1 MTEQKPGVTPAG
13 NTATGNNRA
22 SSKGVQARV
31 HRITQ
36 WSPIWIVPLVAV
48 LIGIWMLIYTYQNQG
63 PMVTLLASN
72 AEGIISGKT
81 TIKSRS
87 VDVGKV
93 MSVELSQDLK
103 QVVIKARMNPGTE
116 PMLNDESQ
124 LWVVKPSVGRGG
136 VTGLNTLLSGAYIE
150 LQPGKAS
157 TGKFYYEL
165 LETPPVAPPDAAG
178 VRVFL
183 TSADASSL
191 SVGDPVL
198 YRGYDV
204 GTVEVG
210 EFDPQAR
217 SMRYQLFIRAPYD
230 ALVTD
235 NVRFWQAS
243 GMALDMSAEG
253 VRIEMGSVATLLS
266 GGVTFDVLEGWP
278 RGEQAKNNSQFQLFQ
293 NKQSI
298 QDGLYNEYL
307 EYLLFFDESVRGLT
321 SGAPVE
327 YRGVRIGT
335 VMTVPHF
342 FNMKKPLQIAFNRGI
357 PVLIRIEAGRL
368 YDSLTLQELQ
378 MELEQAV
385 QQGLRA
391 VLKTGNLL
399 TGGLYVDLN
408 IVAPEQAATPVT
420 AVLPTRQAETAK
432 TATPEPTATETAATD
447 TAAKDIAATDTTAA
461 DTATVQAI
469 ALPPLE
475 QFAGY
480 NLLPTARSGLG
491 HIEQKVLQALD
502 KVNNLPVEQVLADSS
517 ATLQQTRLLMEQ
529 SQQLIQSLDALVAK
543 DSTQAV
549 PAELNKSL
557 QEMRQTLQGF
567 SPGSPVY
574 ERINSNLQAMDKV
587 LRDLQ
592 PVVQTLN
599 QQSNAL
605 VISADPKTDPE
616 PAQGSQP

>member
-1 MTEQKPGVTPAG
+1 MTEQKSGTEPA
-13 NTATGNNRA
+13 NPKAA
-22 SSKGVQARV
+22 SSNSAVAAPVTQAKV

-36 WSPIWIVPLVAV
+36 WSPIWIVPLLAV
-48 LIGIWMLIYTYQNQG
+48 LIGLWMLVYTYQNQG
-63 PMVTLLASN
+63 PQLTLLASN

-81 TIKSRS
+81 AIKSRS

-157 TGKFYYEL
+157 TAKYYYEL
-165 LETPPVAPPDAAG
+165 LESPPIAPPDAPG

-183 TSADASSL
+183 TSADATSL

-204 GTVEVG
+204 GTVELG

-253 VRIEMGSVATLLS
+253 VRIEMASVTTLLS

-278 RGEQAKNNSQFQLFQ
+278 RGQQAKNNSQFQLFQ

-357 PVLIRIEAGRL
+357 PVLIRVEAGRL

-378 MELEQAV
+378 LELEQAV

-408 IVAPEQAATPVT
+408 IVSPDTSVPTVT
-420 AVLPTRQAETAK
+420 AAL
-432 TATPEPTATETAATD
+432 TPEPAVVAEPAVSAAVT
-447 TAAKDIAATDTTAA
+447 
-461 DTATVQAI
+461 TATVPQTPAVEVL

-517 ATLQQTRLLMEQ
+517 ATLNQTRLLMEQ
-529 SQQLIQSLDALVAK
+529 SQQLIQSLDALIAK

-557 QEMRQTLQGF
+557 AEMRQTLQGF

-605 VISADPKTDPE
+605 VISADPKADPE
-616 PAQGSQP
+616 PEQGTQP

>member
-1 MTEQKPGVTPAG
+1 MTEQQGQPDKRQGHPEQQSGK
-13 NTATGNNRA
+13 TATKQPGQT
-22 SSKGVQARV
+22 VQAKVRK
-31 HRITQ
+31 ITQ
-36 WSPIWIVPLVAV
+36 WSPIWIVPVVAV
-48 LIGIWMLIYTYQNQG
+48 LIGGWMLYHTYKNQG
-63 PMVTLLASN
+63 ATLTLLSST
-72 AEGIISGKT
+72 AEGLVPGKT
-81 TIKSRS
+81 AIKSRS

-93 MSVELSQDLK
+93 VSVELSQDLK
-103 QVVIKARMNPGTE
+103 QVVIKARMNPGTDVL
-116 PMLNDESQ
+116 LNDESQ

-136 VTGLNTLLSGAYIE
+136 ITGLNTLLSGAYIE
-150 LQPGKAS
+150 LQPGKGVS
-157 TGKFYYEL
+157 NKFNFEL
-165 LETPPVAPPDAAG
+165 LESPPVAPPDAPG

-183 TSADASSL
+183 TSGDATSL

-204 GTVEVG
+204 GTVELG
-210 EFDPQAR
+210 EFDPKAR

-266 GGVTFDVLEGWP
+266 GGVTFDVLDGWP
-278 RGEQAKNNSQFQLFQ
+278 KGEQAANNSEFQLFQ
-293 NKQSI
+293 NKKSI

-335 VMTVPHF
+335 VMTVPYF

-357 PVLIRIEAGRL
+357 PVLIRVEAARL
-368 YDSLTLQELQ
+368 YDSLTLPELQQELDS
-378 MELEQAV
+378 AV
-385 QQGLRA
+385 HKGLRA

-408 IVAPEQAATPVT
+408 IVEGAADN
-420 AVLPTRQAETAK
+420 
-432 TATPEPTATETAATD
+432 TAATQSKTQQSTGAVHELAGSD
-447 TAAKDIAATDTTAA
+447 A
-461 DTATVQAI
+461 DAGSNTHSGVVAS
-469 ALPPLE
+469 ALSAPALDE
-475 QFAGY
+475 FAGY
-480 NLLPTARSGLG
+480 RLMPTARSGLG

-502 KVNNLPVEQVLADSS
+502 KINNLPVEQVLADSS
-517 ATLQQTRLLMEQ
+517 ATLNETRELMSQ
-529 SQQLIQSLDALVAK
+529 SQQLVKSLDALIGK
-543 DSTQAV
+543 DSTQQL
-549 PAELNKSL
+549 PAELKNTL
-557 QEMRQTLQGF
+557 QQLQQTLQGM

-574 ERINSNLQAMDKV
+574 ERLNSNLQAMDKV

-592 PVVQTLN
+592 PVVQTMN

-605 VISADPKTDPE
+605 VISADPKADPE
-616 PAQGSQP
+616 PEQGVQP

>member
-1 MTEQKPGVTPAG
+1 VTEQTVK
-13 NTATGNNRA
+13 
-22 SSKGVQARV
+22 ARV
-31 HRITQ
+31 RKITQ
-36 WSPIWIVPLVAV
+36 WSPIWIVPVVAV
-48 LIGIWMLIYTYQNQG
+48 LIGAWMLVYTYKNQG
-63 PMVTLLASN
+63 PTLTLLASN
-72 AEGIISGKT
+72 AEGIIPGKT
-81 TIKSRS
+81 AIKSRS

-93 MSVELSQDLK
+93 FSVELSQDLK
-103 QVVIKARMNPGTE
+103 QVVIKARMNPGSDAL
-116 PMLNDESQ
+116 LNDESQ

-150 LQPGKAS
+150 LQPGKGN
-157 TGKFYYEL
+157 TNKFYYEL
-165 LETPPVAPPDAAG
+165 LDSPPIAPPDAPG

-183 TSADASSL
+183 NSGDATSL

-210 EFDPQAR
+210 EFDTTAR

-230 ALVTD
+230 ALVTE
-235 NVRFWQAS
+235 NVRFWQSS

-253 VRIEMGSVATLLS
+253 VRIEMGSIATLLS
-266 GGVTFDVLEGWP
+266 GGVTFDVLDGWP
-278 RGEQAKNNSQFQLFQ
+278 LGAPAANNSKFQLFQ
-293 NKQSI
+293 NKKSI

-335 VMTVPHF
+335 VMTVPYF
-342 FNMKKPLQIAFNRGI
+342 FKMKNPLQIAFNKGI

-368 YDSLTLQELQ
+368 YDNLTLPQLQTELG
-378 MELEQAV
+378 QAV

-399 TGGLYVDLN
+399 TGGLYIDLN
-408 IVAPEQAATPVT
+408 IIEDAALAQPQATATT
-420 AVLPTRQAETAK
+420 GIDQAETPAQSS
-432 TATPEPTATETAATD
+432 AEQVAPVVADVATAAV
-447 TAAKDIAATDTTAA
+447 
-461 DTATVQAI
+461 TVEASPEV
-469 ALPPLE
+469 LVSPMVSPMESPKLD

-480 NLLPTARSGLG
+480 NILPTARSGLG

-517 ATLQQTRLLMEQ
+517 ATLNETRQLMLE
-529 SQQLIQSLDALVAK
+529 SQQLVKSLDALVGK
-543 DSTQAV
+543 DSTQAL
-549 PAELNKSL
+549 PAELQQSL
-557 QEMRQTLQGF
+557 LEMRKTLNGF
-567 SPGSPVY
+567 SAGSPVY

-605 VISADPKTDPE
+605 ILGADPKTDPE
-616 PAQGSQP
+616 PQQGVKP

>member
-1 MTEQKPGVTPAG
+1 MTEQKRGTEPATPKA
-13 NTATGNNRA
+13 A
-22 SSKGVQARV
+22 SSNSAVAATTTQAKV

-36 WSPIWIVPLVAV
+36 WSPIWIVPLLAV
-48 LIGIWMLIYTYQNQG
+48 LIGLWMLVYTYQNQG
-63 PMVTLLASN
+63 PQLTLLASN

-93 MSVELSQDLK
+93 MSVELSQDLN

-157 TGKFYYEL
+157 TAKYYYEL
-165 LETPPVAPPDAAG
+165 LESPPIAPPDAPG

-183 TSADASSL
+183 TSADATSL

-204 GTVEVG
+204 GTVELG

-253 VRIEMGSVATLLS
+253 VRIEMASVTTLLS

-278 RGEQAKNNSQFQLFQ
+278 RGQQAKNNSQFQLFQ

-357 PVLIRIEAGRL
+357 PVLIRVEAGRL

-378 MELEQAV
+378 LELEQAV

-408 IVAPEQAATPVT
+408 IVSSETSTTTVTAAIAPEPVAAP
-420 AVLPTRQAETAK
+420 AVAEAV
-432 TATPEPTATETAATD
+432 
-447 TAAKDIAATDTTAA
+447 TTAA
-461 DTATVQAI
+461 APEPVAAPQTAAVEVL

-517 ATLQQTRLLMEQ
+517 ATLNQTRLLMEQ

-557 QEMRQTLQGF
+557 AEMRQTLQGF

-574 ERINSNLQAMDKV
+574 ERINSNLQALDKV

-605 VISADPKTDPE
+605 VISADPKADPE
-616 PAQGSQP
+616 PEQGTQP

>member
-1 MTEQKPGVTPAG
+1 MTEQKPGTEMATPAKAASDG
-13 NTATGNNRA
+13 SGPGPAT
-22 SSKGVQARV
+22 QAKV

-48 LIGIWMLIYTYQNQG
+48 LIGLWMLVYTYQNQG
-63 PMVTLLASN
+63 PQLTLLASN

-81 TIKSRS
+81 AIKSRS

-157 TGKFYYEL
+157 TAKYYYEL
-165 LETPPVAPPDAAG
+165 LESPPIAPPDAPG

-183 TSADASSL
+183 TSADATSL

-204 GTVEVG
+204 GTVELG

-253 VRIEMGSVATLLS
+253 VRIEMASVTTLLS

-278 RGEQAKNNSQFQLFQ
+278 RGQQAKNNSQFQLFQ

-357 PVLIRIEAGRL
+357 PVLIRVEAGRL

-378 MELEQAV
+378 LELEQAV

-408 IVAPEQAATPVT
+408 IVSPASTATPVT
-420 AVLPTRQAETAK
+420 AVLTSEPVQPVAVDDG
-432 TATPEPTATETAATD
+432 ATTGSAATVPETAA
-447 TAAKDIAATDTTAA
+447 
-461 DTATVQAI
+461 VQVLAM
-469 ALPPLE
+469 PPLE

-517 ATLQQTRLLMEQ
+517 ATLNQTRLLMEQ

-543 DSTQAV
+543 ESTQAV
-549 PAELNKSL
+549 PVELNKSL
-557 QEMRQTLQGF
+557 LEMRQTLQGF

-605 VISADPKTDPE
+605 VISADPKADPE
-616 PAQGSQP
+616 PEQGSQP

>member
-1 MTEQKPGVTPAG
+1 MSEQKPGQAPHGT
-13 NTATGNNRA
+13 
-22 SSKGVQARV
+22 KVQAKV
-31 HRITQ
+31 HQITQ

-48 LIGIWMLIYTYQNQG
+48 LIGCWMLVYTYQNQG
-63 PMVTLLASN
+63 PQITLLATN
-72 AEGIISGKT
+72 AEGIVSGKT
-81 TIKSRS
+81 AIKSRS

-116 PMLNDESQ
+116 QMLNDESQ

-150 LQPGKAS
+150 LQPGKGNVA
-157 TGKFYYEL
+157 TFNYQL
-165 LETPPVAPPDAAG
+165 LESPPIAPPDAAG
-178 VRVFL
+178 IRVFL
-183 TSADASSL
+183 TSGDATSL
-191 SVGDPVL
+191 AVGDPVL

-204 GTVEVG
+204 GTVELG
-210 EFDPQAR
+210 EFDPKAR

-243 GMALDMSAEG
+243 GVALDMSADG
-253 VRIEMGSVATLLS
+253 VRVEMGSVTTLLS
-266 GGVTFDVLEGWP
+266 GGVTFDVLDGWP
-278 RGEQAKNNSQFQLFQ
+278 LGSAAKNNSEFQLFR
-293 NKQSI
+293 NKKSI

-368 YDSLTLQELQ
+368 YDSLTLNELRV
-378 MELEQAV
+378 ELEQAV
-385 QQGLRA
+385 SQGLQA

-408 IVAPEQAATPVT
+408 IVDPPAPAEPVIAVSSQPNIAKMDSSKADSSQSDSSESVVVAA
-420 AVLPTRQAETAK
+420 
-432 TATPEPTATETAATD
+432 EPT
-447 TAAKDIAATDTTAA
+447 
-461 DTATVQAI
+461 VQVQTYPD
-469 ALPPLE
+469 LT

-480 NLLPTARSGLG
+480 NVLPTARSGLG

-502 KVNNLPVEQVLADSS
+502 KVNNLPVEQVLAESS

-529 SQQLIQSLDALVAK
+529 SQQLIQSLDSFVRQ
-543 DSTQAV
+543 DSLQQT

-557 QEMRQTLQGF
+557 QDMRNTLQGF

-574 ERINSNLQAMDKV
+574 ERLNSNLQALDKV

-605 VISADPKTDPE
+605 VISADPKNDPE
-616 PAQGSQP
+616 PEQGAQ

>member
-1 MTEQKPGVTPAG
+1 MTEQKPGTQAATPNA
-13 NTATGNNRA
+13 A
-22 SSKGVQARV
+22 SSGSTGAGPATQAKV

-48 LIGIWMLIYTYQNQG
+48 LIGLWMLVYTYQNQG
-63 PMVTLLASN
+63 PQLTLLASN

-81 TIKSRS
+81 AIKSRS

-157 TGKFYYEL
+157 TAKYYYQL
-165 LETPPVAPPDAAG
+165 LESPPIAPPDAPG

-183 TSADASSL
+183 TSADATSL

-204 GTVEVG
+204 GTVELG

-253 VRIEMGSVATLLS
+253 VRIEMASVTTLLS

-278 RGEQAKNNSQFQLFQ
+278 RGQQAKNNSQFQLFQ

-357 PVLIRIEAGRL
+357 PVLIRVEAGRL

-378 MELEQAV
+378 LELEQAV
-385 QQGLRA
+385 QQGLKA

-408 IVAPEQAATPVT
+408 IVSP
-420 AVLPTRQAETAK
+420 
-432 TATPEPTATETAATD
+432 D
-447 TAAKDIAATDTTAA
+447 TAAAPVPAAPEPEPALKAAADGDGAATGSTAA
-461 DTATVQAI
+461 VPDTAAVQVL

-517 ATLQQTRLLMEQ
+517 ATLNQTRLLMEQ

-543 DSTQAV
+543 ESTQTM

-557 QEMRQTLQGF
+557 LEMRQTLQGF

-605 VISADPKTDPE
+605 VISADPKADPE
-616 PAQGSQP
+616 PEQGTQP

>member
-1 MTEQKPGVTPAG
+1 MTEQTVK
-13 NTATGNNRA
+13 
-22 SSKGVQARV
+22 ARV
-31 HRITQ
+31 RKITQ
-36 WSPIWIVPLVAV
+36 WSPIWIVPVVAV
-48 LIGIWMLIYTYQNQG
+48 LIGAWMLVYTYKNQG
-63 PMVTLLASN
+63 PTLTLLASN
-72 AEGIISGKT
+72 AEGIIPGKT
-81 TIKSRS
+81 AIKSRS

-93 MSVELSQDLK
+93 FSVELSQDLK
-103 QVVIKARMNPGTE
+103 QVVIKARMNPGSDAL
-116 PMLNDESQ
+116 LNDESQ

-150 LQPGKAS
+150 LQPGKGS
-157 TGKFYYEL
+157 TDKFYYEL
-165 LETPPVAPPDAAG
+165 LDSPPIAPPDAPG
-178 VRVFL
+178 VRVYL
-183 TSADASSL
+183 TSGDATSL

-204 GTVEVG
+204 GTVELG
-210 EFDPQAR
+210 EFDTAGR

-230 ALVTD
+230 ALVTE
-235 NVRFWQAS
+235 NVRFWQSS

-253 VRIEMGSVATLLS
+253 VRIEMGSIATLLS
-266 GGVTFDVLEGWP
+266 GGVTFDVLDGWP
-278 RGEQAKNNSQFQLFQ
+278 LGAPAANNSKFQLFQ
-293 NKQSI
+293 NKKSI

-335 VMTVPHF
+335 VMTVPYF
-342 FNMKKPLQIAFNRGI
+342 FKMKNPLQIAFNRGI

-368 YDSLTLQELQ
+368 YDNLTLPQLQSELD
-378 MELEQAV
+378 QAV

-399 TGGLYVDLN
+399 TGGLYIDLN
-408 IVAPEQAATPVT
+408 IIEDAPPLKTVDVVVAVDTKPVAVPVAADENVQATPLAAPE
-420 AVLPTRQAETAK
+420 L
-432 TATPEPTATETAATD
+432 D
-447 TAAKDIAATDTTAA
+447 
-461 DTATVQAI
+461 
-469 ALPPLE
+469 

-480 NLLPTARSGLG
+480 KLLPTARSGLG

-502 KVNNLPVEQVLADSS
+502 KINNLPVEQVLADSS
-517 ATLQQTRLLMEQ
+517 ATLNETRQLMLE
-529 SQQLIQSLDALVAK
+529 SQQLVKSLDALVGK
-543 DSTQAV
+543 DSTQAL
-549 PAELNKSL
+549 PAELQQSL
-557 QEMRQTLQGF
+557 LEMRKTLNGF
-567 SPGSPVY
+567 SAGSPVY

-605 VISADPKTDPE
+605 ILGADPKTDPE
-616 PAQGSQP
+616 PQQGVKP